1 MTLASA
7 IILLI
12 LVMDPL
18 GNIPFF
24 VSVLKKVP
32 PERKRRVIARELVI
46 ALCVLVLFLFLGPQ
60 LLKLLGISGP
70 SLSIAGGIV
79 LLLIAIKMVFP
90 SHDDLVEEE
99 HAEPLVVPL
108 AIPYVAGPSSLATV
122 MLMASGEP
130 LRWADWLLALVC
142 AWLATGLVL
151 LMSVELE
158 RVLGKR
164 GMVALERLMGM
175 ILTAI
180 AVEMALTGVADFLA
194 AHAARG

>member
-1 MTLASA
+1 MTITSA

-24 VSVLKKVP
+24 VSVLKRVP

-46 ALCVLVLFLFLGPQ
+46 ALCVLTLFLFLGPQ
-60 LLKLLGISGP
+60 LLKMLGISGP
-70 SLSIAGGIV
+70 SLSIAGGLV
-79 LLLIAIKMVFP
+79 LFLIAIKMVFP
-90 SHDDLVEEE
+90 CHDELTEEE
-99 HAEPLVVPL
+99 DAEPLVVPL

-130 LRWADWLLALVC
+130 SRWGDWLLALAC
-142 AWLATGLVL
+142 AWVVTGLVL
-151 LMSVELE
+151 LLSVELE
-158 RVLGKR
+158 RLLGKR

-180 AVEMALTGVADFLA
+180 AVEMALGGVADFLA
-194 AHAARG
+194 AHAAGR

>member
-79 LLLIAIKMVFP
+79 LL
-90 SHDDLVEEE
+90 
-99 HAEPLVVPL
+99 EPQKGV
-108 AIPYVAGPSSLATV
+108 SRC
-122 MLMASGEP
+122 AS
-130 LRWADWLLALVC
+130 R
-142 AWLATGLVL
+142 
-151 LMSVELE
+151 
-158 RVLGKR
+158 
-164 GMVALERLMGM
+164 
-175 ILTAI
+175 
-180 AVEMALTGVADFLA
+180 
-194 AHAARG
+194 

>member
-46 ALCVLVLFLFLGPQ
+46 ALCVLVVFMFLGPQ

-90 SHDDLVEEE
+90 SHDDLAEEE
-99 HAEPLVVPL
+99 HVEPLVVPL

-130 LRWADWLLALVC
+130 SRWADWLLALVC

-151 LMSVELE
+151 LLSVELE
-158 RVLGKR
+158 KLLGKR

-180 AVEMALTGVADFLA
+180 AVEMALTGIADFLA
-194 AHAARG
+194 AHAAGK